1 MTAGTL
7 LQGFQLKL
15 SGKKKGGGGG
25 AKIKQKT
32 NSLSPGPHLP
42 KYQSEADIAEPAL

>member
-7 LQGFQLKL
+7 LQVFQLKL
-15 SGKKKGGGGG
+15 SEKKGGGGT
-25 AKIKQKT
+25 KRKQKN

-42 KYQSEADIAEPAL
+42 KYQIEADIAEPAL